1 MTAREKLK
9 MNVIQALRALRG
21 SQSGLLALF
30 AVAEGIQIARRIA
43 EYQSETDAEAEV
55 ACMKST
61 VS

>member
-21 SQSGLLALF
+21 SQSGLLAEGIRI
-30 AVAEGIQIARRIA
+30 AVAE
-43 EYQSETDAEAEV
+43 YQNGTDAEL